1 MCSIRKLAG
10 VFTVSILLFFL
21 VNTRNGQPGTYI
33 LYTKSGTY
41 ISRAS
46 ELREH
51 LLHFWYGVDRELQ
64 YLVKKIHV
72 RMVWVDD
79 MEYGRILNST
89 KEWRKALLEYTR
101 THLGVSIT
109 ISALSETMTKFDIFM
124 FDEDE
129 NWNGKWRVG

>member
-1 MCSIRKLAG
+1 M
-10 VFTVSILLFFL
+10 
-21 VNTRNGQPGTYI
+21 
-33 LYTKSGTY
+33 
-41 ISRAS
+41 
-46 ELREH
+46 
-51 LLHFWYGVDRELQ
+51 DRELQ